1 LDRTCKLC
9 KNFDVKTWSCQAKRQ
24 PIHPESPLA
33 ENCQAFE
40 EREDNPL
47 ELKLPEPPG
56 NNGPWKEAQNT
67 ASGGVK
73 TGTILDK
80 LPSAID
86 IPKTEPIELPG
97 QRQQQGQSVHPA
109 WDKDKI
115 RETALYFL
123 NQGINLIPL
132 PWGRKDSPLVSWK
145 KYQEERV
152 TPEQLDKWLNN
163 KKWIQEHGGVNL
175 AVVCGKISNLIVL
188 DFDVKESY
196 FGFLSSLPKELRDK
210 VTSQCII
217 VETGKG
223 FHVYIRPKN
232 PEKTPNVIPEGQKAK
247 LPGVSVRGEGSYAVA
262 PGSLHPSGT
271 IYRFVNK
278 PERLGEFEDQEID
291 IILGTVKDINNI
303 IEAGK
308 EIGEVKED
316 TEKLP
321 EIGPGEWKTLAQE
334 DIDKIVELLKP
345 AYIKNHRHWIRM
357 WLSGWGAF
365 YGIHPLSLAEVFLKL
380 IYDQEEETRPDFI
393 RKKLGDILDTY
404 KRYFVLAGRKDAD
417 QVIETLREEM
427 SKRYG
432 VTPYV
437 STVESFEAKLKTGE
451 IKGLAGKGSLEE
463 EITAS
468 FIEQSRPE
476 EEAKKEANRIIM
488 ELKKILGKY
497 RERKRPDIE
506 LTDWENWKRLGD
518 PFLQIKLLSEWAR
531 KKKRGIFEDEF
542 RQWVNTRYNGKS
554 IDQLSVDE
562 KAFLMWEFLEE
573 RGLINV
579 FKVPQKEGFDLM
591 ATLGNSDILFDLDSG
606 RNTSAKWVSL
616 LASSFFGITSPRL
629 VNAFLDVALAMA
641 TPIERGRID
650 PLHKLRLKDAV
661 LDLETLELTRI
672 EDVNDPYYF
681 TYYAPLFTKDPLKME
696 AGKTLAER
704 IRDIKEGKY
713 DIEQNKVYK
722 YFRKRFDDTN
732 WRYFVSAI
740 GTILSPYRHKLV
752 VFLIGGTDAGK
763 STLIKVLTKPIEP
776 IVGRTQLREIMTDR
790 FALESLIGKQILISY
805 ERGEEV
811 LRRLDLLNTIFGD
824 NDEIDVPR
832 KFKSYGKMKA
842 LKMGLFAMNDPPRV
856 TEYGGETMRAF
867 ANRLSII
874 HMLTPEEAND
884 QKIVG
889 LADQISMEE
898 AFEFLVWCRV
908 QLEQNGW
915 IVEKMDANEVIDYL
929 KRETNTVYQFL
940 DNSQD
945 IIQDPNGKVKGEN
958 LYQLYLKWCEEKGI
972 TPYDRN
978 NFYTFVAKEYERID
992 HDKSPDN
999 SVWFKGLKITKKQ
1012 KTTTYELG
1020 RFEA

>member
-1 LDRTCKLC
+1 MSRTCKLC
-9 KNFDVKTWSCQAKRQ
+9 KNFDTETWTCLALNQS
-24 PIHPESPLA
+24 IHPKSPKA
-33 ENCQAFE
+33 ETCMSFE
-40 EREDNPL
+40 ERPDKNI

-67 ASGGVK
+67 TSISVK

-86 IPKTEPIELPG
+86 TPKTEPIET
-97 QRQQQGQSVHPA
+97 QAKQKTT
-109 WDKDKI
+109 WDKEKI
-115 RETALYFL
+115 RETGLYFL

-145 KYQEERV
+145 KYQSEKV

-163 KKWIQEHGGVNL
+163 KKWINEHGGINL

-196 FGFLSSLPKELRDK
+196 FGFLSTLPKELRDK

-223 FHVYIRPKN
+223 FHVYIRPNN
-232 PEKTPNVIPEGQKAK
+232 PEKIPNIIPEGQKAK

-262 PGSLHPSGT
+262 PGSLHPSGVT
-271 IYRFVNK
+271 YRFVNK
-278 PERLGEFEDQEID
+278 PEKIGEFEDQEID
-291 IILGTVKDINNI
+291 IILGAVKDINDLV
-303 IEAGK
+303 EAGREAG
-308 EIGEVKED
+308 EIKED

-321 EIGPGEWKTLAQE
+321 EIGPSEWKTLSGE
-334 DIDKIVELLKP
+334 DIDRIVELVKP

-365 YGIHPLSLAEVFLKL
+365 YGVNPLSLAEVFLKL
-380 IYDQEEETRPDFI
+380 VFDPNEETKTDFVK
-393 RKKLGDILDTY
+393 KKLGDILDTY
-404 KRYFVLAGRKDAD
+404 RRYFALTGRKDAD
-417 QVIETLREEM
+417 QVIENIREEM
-427 SKRYG
+427 AKRYG

-451 IKGLAGKGSLEE
+451 IKGVAGKGSLKE

-468 FIEQSRPE
+468 FIEQGKTK
-476 EEAKKEANRIIM
+476 EEAEKEADRIIT
-488 ELKKILGKY
+488 ELKRILGKY
-497 RERKRPDIE
+497 REKKRPDIGLTE
-506 LTDWENWKRLGD
+506 LDWENWKRLGD
-518 PFLQIKLLSEWAR
+518 PFLQTKLLSEWAR
-531 KKKRGIFEDEF
+531 KKKRGIFEDAF
-542 RQWVNTRYNGKS
+542 RQWINIRYNGKS
-554 IDQLSVDE
+554 FDQLSVDE

-606 RNTSAKWVSL
+606 RNTTAKWVSL
-616 LASSFFGITSPRL
+616 LMSSFFGITSPRL
-629 VNAFLDVALAMA
+629 ANAFLDVALAMA

-704 IRDIKEGKY
+704 IRDIKEGRY
-713 DIEQNKVYK
+713 NIEQNKIYQ

-732 WRYFVSAI
+732 WRYFVLAI
-740 GTILSPYRHKLV
+740 GTILSPYRHKLI

-776 IVGRTQLREIMTDR
+776 IVGRTQLREILTDR
-790 FALESLIGKQILISY
+790 FALEQLIGKQILISY

-811 LRRLDLLNTIFGD
+811 LRRLDLLNTIFGES
-824 NDEIDVPR
+824 DEIDVPR

-908 QLEQNGW
+908 QLEKNGW
-915 IVEKMDANEVIDYL
+915 IVEKMDADEVIDYL
-929 KRETNTVYQFL
+929 KRETNSVYQFL
-940 DNSQD
+940 ENSQD
-945 IIQDPNGKVKGEN
+945 IIQDPNGKVKGET

-978 NFYTFVAKEYERID
+978 NFYTIVAKEYEKID
-992 HDKSPDN
+992 PRKSPDK
-999 SVWFKGLKITKKQ
+999 SVWFKGLKIAGKQ
-1012 KTTTYELG
+1012 NTTTYELG
-1020 RFEA
+1020 RYEA